1 MGVLILLYVI
11 TFTYNY
17 IYHKLLLDKL
27 LSLYYEKFEFDL
39 GQAIFYLFYGIS
51 ILIGSV
57 LSNKINR
64 KRLLQ
69 AWIYSGII
77 INILL
82 MTLHSRSNLYLLLSL
97 TAFSIGFG
105 LPSCFSYL
113 VESTSFENRGRGSSI
128 VQFLIFVSVFG
139 LIAAAT
145 VLDLSLNQV
154 IMLGII
160 IRVATLIP
168 LHMDSFDRVIQ
179 ASQPWGKVL
188 GSKQTLLFLI
198 PWVLISLNNGVLIFF
213 DHSLPSSPEFEGVLT
228 QGSYIMFIGISVF
241 GLISGFMADRS
252 GRKQPL
258 ILGAMA
264 LGISY
269 ALVGISTTPFNLM
282 LMMILSGAGWGFVTV
297 ILQWVVFGDLAPKG
311 SEEKYYVL
319 ALVVYPV

>member
-1 MGVLILLYVI
+1 
-11 TFTYNY
+11 
-17 IYHKLLLDKL
+17 
-27 LSLYYEKFEFDL
+27 
-39 GQAIFYLFYGIS
+39 
-51 ILIGSV
+51 
-57 LSNKINR
+57 
-64 KRLLQ
+64 
-69 AWIYSGII
+69 
-77 INILL
+77 
-82 MTLHSRSNLYLLLSL
+82 
-97 TAFSIGFG
+97 
-105 LPSCFSYL
+105 
-113 VESTSFENRGRGSSI
+113 
-128 VQFLIFVSVFG
+128 
-139 LIAAAT
+139 
-145 VLDLSLNQV
+145 
-154 IMLGII
+154 MLGII

-168 LHMDSFDRVIQ
+168 LHLDSFERDIQ
-179 ASQPWGKVL
+179 TSQPWGKVL

-213 DHSLPSSPEFEGVLT
+213 DHNLPSSPEFAEILT
-228 QGSYIMFIGISVF
+228 MGSYIMFIGISVF

-319 ALVVYPV
+319 ALVVYPVFEAFFRFLEGILRVAISPSLIASVVSMVMFVSVLPLLFVPETLPDKMIKDRRFKEYLKKVIELVEESNES